1 MKKLSLLLCMV
12 LGLWSCGDDD
22 PIKEPEPTPG
32 PDTEEHAPVIKIESA
47 TATENSVEIKFVVE
61 DAERAVYKVILEDAV
76 LPTAAELFADKE
88 AVEVKGTGTVQK
100 SGLDANKKYKVVA
113 AASYGETM
121 SKVATLS
128 FVTNPSTVS
137 MSFLSAVGSFQGR
150 STENGTAIYIIDFST
165 DEFSVDGSVEHY
177 PISHLYVALSGDA
190 NSVDLNNLSIP
201 VGTYTLGDNAAPAVG
216 KFYAGGIEDD
226 TPYNTYIATQ
236 QEANGEIGV
245 DLISDGQI
253 VISPTENAGKYK
265 VEIHFIYADGTK
277 LEATYEGALAVDN
290 DSDEKESADEL
301 ERPIS
306 ELTNDVVVNLLPNGG
321 YCSFYGSMF
330 SSYPNLE
337 YVHFQLCADDPN
349 APSEYIQ
356 LGLLVDVDEYG
367 QKTIPVGTYP
377 IMDRK
382 PSEFTHLKLSSI
394 AGFRAA
400 TSTVAMEY
408 GCWYYHYET
417 WLEQP
422 TPLVT
427 GEVEILEAEGLNV
440 KMKITL
446 KDNAPTP
453 NTITAEFEGTLF
465 EI

>member
-128 FVTNPSTVS
+128 FVTNPPTVS

-150 STENGTAIYIIDFST
+150 STENGTATYIIDFST

-290 DSDEKESADEL
+290 SSEEL
-301 ERPIS
+301 P
-306 ELTNDVVVNLLPNGG
+306 
-321 YCSFYGSMF
+321 
-330 SSYPNLE
+330 
-337 YVHFQLCADDPN
+337 
-349 APSEYIQ
+349 PSEELPLPESDLTEDVLNMVVTEGYYNYFGPNRYGYKGMDEIMISLYIGSNYDKSVD
-356 LGLLVDVDEYG
+356 LFLLVDN
-367 QKTIPVGTYP
+367 QKYLGDKKLPVGIYP
-377 IMDRK
+377 IHK
-382 PSEFTHLKLSSI
+382 WNEFIVPELSAI
-394 AGFRAA
+394 AGFHVKNA
-400 TSTVAMEY
+400 TSLDQNLGCQYTFNYSSVA
-408 GCWYYHYET
+408 
-417 WLEQP
+417 
-422 TPLVT
+422 PLVE
-427 GEVEILEAEGLNV
+427 GEVEVISCDENLNV
-440 KMKITL
+440 ELKFTL
-446 KDNAPTP
+446 KDNAVNPHTVS
-453 NTITAEFEGTLF
+453 GTFTGRLQ
-465 EI
+465 